1 MDLAWRSATTC
12 ARLPIT
18 RVIMPSFSLMRI
30 ITVSGG
36 SWYLSCLIGW
46 TKPSEITVP
55 SDYLYTQEALYRLV
69 NRAVPVDEVLDVAA
83 VWAEEIVAKAPLSI
97 TEIKRLFW
105 HGLNQD
111 FEAHS
116 HHVSVSLANLTR
128 PNDLGKAGSS
138 FFGERRAPEF
148 TGS

>member
-1 MDLAWRSATTC
+1 M
-12 ARLPIT
+12 
-18 RVIMPSFSLMRI
+18 
-30 ITVSGG
+30 SGG

-55 SDYLYTQEALYRLV
+55 SDYLYTQEALCRLV
-69 NRAVPVDEVLDVAA
+69 NRAAPVDEVLDVAA

-116 HHVSVSLANLTR
+116 HHVSMSLANLTR